1 MNPSF
6 KPDTSVPESDHACAG
21 RLTQETPFH
30 PLGWPGSGV
39 EVEDAFIIAADK
51 PAESLA
57 EFGENCLYTVRGL
70 LGDAF
75 GRGQMDGN
83 VLVACL
89 VLTNLALASYKSAG
103 VQS

>member
-1 MNPSF
+1 MKPSVNPRVLQSG
-6 KPDTSVPESDHACAG
+6 HACAD
-21 RLTQETPFH
+21 RLTEETHFH
-30 PLGWPGSGV
+30 PLGWPGI
-39 EVEDAFIIAADK
+39 EIADAFVIAAGK
-51 PAESLA
+51 PAEAVA
-57 EFGENCLYTVRGL
+57 EFGENCLYAVRGL

-83 VLVACL
+83 ALVACL